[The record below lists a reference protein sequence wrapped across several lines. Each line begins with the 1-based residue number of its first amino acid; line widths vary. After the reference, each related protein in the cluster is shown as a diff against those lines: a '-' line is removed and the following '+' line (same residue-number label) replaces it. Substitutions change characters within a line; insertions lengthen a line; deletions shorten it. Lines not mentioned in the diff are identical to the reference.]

1 MEIILIVLA
10 VLILAFIFFLLFLKN
25 KQKALDTTPVA
36 APVIERTADRN
47 VQTPDLSPESLS
59 TDTLQSA
66 PSIAAS
72 PLDKAEALIN
82 DQRYDDATHELK
94 RLLMSNPQ
102 NTNAMLKLLQVYGI
116 TNNHNAFN
124 QLHQKI
130 HELGDSETIKQADFC
145 RSLLE
150 DDLTTSTAVNTPSP
164 APKEAI
170 QIDSLDFDIEDTHQ
184 SAVSLTDTPEQSS
197 PNLEESF
204 NLEESL
210 DLEESFDLTFD
221 EPIEPN
227 AHSADTPALEPIT
240 SLESRTE
247 EDVGFDFDFDTSS
260 ESKGDALTLDDTPSA
275 SAAETQD
282 LTDDFSLDFEE
293 STLTPSEDAR
303 TASDESAEF
312 ELGDFDFDLSEP
324 SQSASEPQTSSDTLS
339 DDNLFDLDDSFEL
352 DSTPSTLQ
360 ESTLIQDSLSNDV
373 ATDNDNALSNDVL
386 AHDTLADDGL
396 ALDGF
401 DFDLSTDT
409 ASSSNDLS
417 STATNFVVEAL
428 QDDLVFDDTDNT
440 LVTDDSALITDASAT
455 QEIIADSAPADTSIS
470 MDEFAFDLDD
480 SLSADLSQANISQ
493 DDVQAASAQSDFEST
508 LDFEQTIEVE
518 QNNLGLD
525 STFEQNFASDEMLIA
540 DESAADIVETD
551 VATTDIS
558 ATESLAVSEP
568 TKDEL
573 AFTFDEKAFDDD
585 LSFAQPK
592 SVDIDSAP
600 AAVSAPVSSLA
611 DDLSFVATN
620 DSAQVTLELATRYL
634 NLGEQDSARRLLEE
648 VLHSGNP
655 AQQKSASDLL
665 ARL

>member
-36 APVIERTADRN
+36 APAIERTADRN

-59 TDTLQSA
+59 ADTLQSA

-82 DQRYDDATHELK
+82 DQRYDDAIHELK

-130 HELGDSETIKQADFC
+130 HELGDSDIIKQADFC

-184 SAVSLTDTPEQSS
+184 SAVSLTDAPEQTS
-197 PNLEESF
+197 P

-221 EPIEPN
+221 EPN
-227 AHSADTPALEPIT
+227 AHSADTPVLEPIT
-240 SLESRTE
+240 SLESHTE
-247 EDVGFDFDFDTSS
+247 EDVGFDFDFDTPSK
-260 ESKGDALTLDDTPSA
+260 SKGDALTLDDTPSA
-275 SAAETQD
+275 SAAKTQD

-417 STATNFVVEAL
+417 STATDFAVEAA
-428 QDDLVFDDTDNT
+428 QDDFVFDDTDNT

-558 ATESLAVSEP
+558 ATESLTASEP

-573 AFTFDEKAFDDD
+573 AFAFDEKAFDDD

-592 SVDIDSAP
+592 SVEIDSVP

-665 ARL
+665 AQL

>member
-1 MEIILIVLA
+1 MEIILIA
-10 VLILAFIFFLLFLKN
+10 VAAVILVAIIGLLLLKN
-25 KQKALDTTPVA
+25 KQKAIDNTPVA
-36 APVIERTADRN
+36 APVIDRTADRTQAPD
-47 VQTPDLSPESLS
+47 VSPDTLSSGAALQTPDV
-59 TDTLQSA
+59 A
-66 PSIAAS
+66 IN
-72 PLDKAEALIN
+72 PLDKAESLIN

-94 RLLMSNPQ
+94 RLLMSNPS
-102 NTNAMLKLLQVYGI
+102 NSNAMLKLLQVYGI

-130 HELGDSETIKQADFC
+130 HELGDPDIIKQADFC

-150 DDLTTSTAVNTPSP
+150 DDLTPSVSAPSP

-170 QIDSLDFDIEDTHQ
+170 QVDSLDFDIEDTHQ
-184 SAVSLTDTPEQSS
+184 SAVSLTDTPEQTS
-197 PNLEESF
+197 P

-221 EPIEPN
+221 EPN
-227 AHSADTPALEPIT
+227 AHSADTPVLEPIT
-240 SLESRTE
+240 SLESHTE
-247 EDVGFDFDFDTSS
+247 EDVGFDFDFDTPSK
-260 ESKGDALTLDDTPSA
+260 SKGDALTLDDTPSA
-275 SAAETQD
+275 SAAKTQD

-324 SQSASEPQTSSDTLS
+324 SQSASEPQTSSDSLS

-352 DSTPSTLQ
+352 DSTSSTLQ
-360 ESTLIQDSLSNDV
+360 ESTLIQDSLSDDIT
-373 ATDNDNALSNDVL
+373 TDNDNALSNDVL
-386 AHDTLADDGL
+386 VHDTLTDDGL

-455 QEIIADSAPADTSIS
+455 QELIADSAPADTSIS

-558 ATESLAVSEP
+558 ATESLTASEP

-573 AFTFDEKAFDDD
+573 AFAFDEKAFDDD

-592 SVDIDSAP
+592 SVEIDSVP

>member
-1 MEIILIVLA
+1 MEIILIA
-10 VLILAFIFFLLFLKN
+10 VAAVILVASIGLLLLKN
-25 KQKALDTTPVA
+25 KQKAIDNTPVA
-36 APVIERTADRN
+36 APVIDRTADRTQAPD
-47 VQTPDLSPESLS
+47 VSPDTLSSGAALQTPDV
-59 TDTLQSA
+59 A
-66 PSIAAS
+66 IN
-72 PLDKAEALIN
+72 PLDKAESLIN

-94 RLLMSNPQ
+94 RLLMSNLS
-102 NTNAMLKLLQVYGI
+102 NSNAMLKLLQVYGI

-130 HELGDSETIKQADFC
+130 HELGDPDIIKQADFC

-150 DDLTTSTAVNTPSP
+150 DDLTPSVSAPSP

-170 QIDSLDFDIEDTHQ
+170 QINSLDFDIEDTHQ

-240 SLESRTE
+240 SLESHTE

-275 SAAETQD
+275 SAAKTQD

-324 SQSASEPQTSSDTLS
+324 SQSASEPQTSSDSLS

-352 DSTPSTLQ
+352 DSTSSTLQ
-360 ESTLIQDSLSNDV
+360 ESTLIQDSLSDDIT
-373 ATDNDNALSNDVL
+373 TDNDNALSNDVL
-386 AHDTLADDGL
+386 VHDTLTDDGL

-417 STATNFVVEAL
+417 STATDFAVEAA
-428 QDDLVFDDTDNT
+428 QDDFVFDDTDNT
-440 LVTDDSALITDASAT
+440 LVTDDSALNTDASAT
-455 QEIIADSAPADTSIS
+455 QELIADSAPADTSIS

-493 DDVQAASAQSDFEST
+493 DDVQAASVQSDFESA

-540 DESAADIVETD
+540 DDSVADVVETD

-600 AAVSAPVSSLA
+600 AAVSAPVSNLA

>member
-1 MEIILIVLA
+1 MEIILIA
-10 VLILAFIFFLLFLKN
+10 VAAVILVAIIGLLLLKN
-25 KQKALDTTPVA
+25 KQKAIDNTPA
-36 APVIERTADRN
+36 APVIDRTADRTQAPD
-47 VQTPDLSPESLS
+47 VSPDTLSSGAALQTPDV
-59 TDTLQSA
+59 A
-66 PSIAAS
+66 IN
-72 PLDKAEALIN
+72 PLDKAESLIN
-82 DQRYDDATHELK
+82 DQRYDDAAHELK
-94 RLLMSNPQ
+94 RLLMSNPS
-102 NTNAMLKLLQVYGI
+102 NSNAMLKLLQVYGI

-130 HELGDSETIKQADFC
+130 HELDDPDIIKQADFC

-150 DDLTTSTAVNTPSP
+150 DDLTTSVSAPSP

-170 QIDSLDFDIEDTHQ
+170 QVDSLDFDIEDTHQ
-184 SAVSLTDTPEQSS
+184 SAVSLTDAPEQTS
-197 PNLEESF
+197 PNLEEESF

-221 EPIEPN
+221 EPN
-227 AHSADTPALEPIT
+227 AHSADTPVLEPIT

-247 EDVGFDFDFDTSS
+247 EDVDFDFDFDTPS

-275 SAAETQD
+275 SAAKTQD

-324 SQSASEPQTSSDTLS
+324 SQSASEPQTSSDSLS

-352 DSTPSTLQ
+352 DNTPSTLQ
-360 ESTLIQDSLSNDV
+360 ESTLIQDSLSDDV
-373 ATDNDNALSNDVL
+373 TTDNDNALSN
-386 AHDTLADDGL
+386 DGL

-409 ASSSNDLS
+409 VSSNNDLS
-417 STATNFVVEAL
+417 STATDFAVEAT
-428 QDDLVFDDTDNT
+428 QDDFVFDDTDNT
-440 LVTDDSALITDASAT
+440 LVTDNSALIADASAT
-455 QEIIADSAPADTSIS
+455 QELIADSTPADTSIS

-493 DDVQAASAQSDFEST
+493 DDVQAASTQSDFKPT

-525 STFEQNFASDEMLIA
+525 STFEQNFASDEMLIT
-540 DESAADIVETD
+540 DDSAADIAETD
-551 VATTDIS
+551 ATKTDIAATDIS

-573 AFTFDEKAFDDD
+573 AFAFDEKAFDDD

-592 SVDIDSAP
+592 AVEIDSVP
-600 AAVSAPVSSLA
+600 AAVSAPVSNLA